1 MSLTQSGNER
11 LTVAASFRWVFR
23 IEKDGRKMFT
33 NDGSGEGGGESVMR
47 QSESDVFSKQQLKKC
62 EQRGKGT

>member
-33 NDGSGEGGGESVMR
+33 NDGSGEGGGESVM
-47 QSESDVFSKQQLKKC
+47 
-62 EQRGKGT
+62 